1 MLYIYIYIHIYIY
14 ICVCEHIYTYIFIY
28 KGFYYGGERERERE
42 GGVCPLAYGKE
53 ERENEMVRL
62 CASSPGAKAKV
73 VTFSPS
79 GRVPIEFRR
88 SRDPDKVGGL
98 AS

>member
-1 MLYIYIYIHIYIY
+1 MCVNTYMRIYSFIN
-14 ICVCEHIYTYIFIY
+14 IFIY

-42 GGVCPLAYGKE
+42 RERGVCPLAYGKE